1 MHVAYNSE
9 KYRTYKKHPYEFQM
23 RNRSSQL
30 AIGTYDTLALTCSD
44 FSHWLTLCARG
55 FSVSFYFDPRETRKA
70 SETERFSF
78 DGRRPLTS

>member
-44 FSHWLTLCARG
+44 FSHWLTLCGR
-55 FSVSFYFDPRETRKA
+55 SVFPLMEG
-70 SETERFSF
+70 
-78 DGRRPLTS
+78 GR